1 MAGKQKLIRFEQMNS
16 FPNVVEPSLEEIL
29 VEEKSGKFK
38 DHPLKGNWHSNF
50 FKNDKPLVLELGCGK
65 GEYSVGMGRRFPG
78 KNFLGVDI
86 KGARMWNGASRALD
100 EGLANIGFLR
110 TRIDFITSFFSPGE
124 VDEIWITFPDPQKE
138 GRRERKR
145 LTSPMFIERY
155 REILKPGGIVHLKTD
170 SPELY
175 EYTMEQIQE
184 HGYGLIQAT
193 DNLYGELVNGLDEDT
208 QAILNIRTHYEG
220 IFSAKGFSI
229 KYIKFRIS
237 A

>member
-1 MAGKQKLIRFEQMNS
+1 MAGKQKLKRFEQMKS

-29 VEEKSGKFK
+29 LEEQSGKFK
-38 DHPLKGNWHSNF
+38 DHLLKGKWHVNF

-65 GEYSVGMGRRFPG
+65 GEYAVGMGRRFPE

-86 KGARMWNGASRALD
+86 KGARMWNGASIALD
-100 EGLANIGFLR
+100 EGLTNVGFLR

-145 LTSPMFIERY
+145 LTSPMFVARY

-170 SPELY
+170 SPDLY
-175 EYTMEQIQE
+175 EYTMEQVWE

-193 DNLYGELVNGLDEDT
+193 DNLYGELVNELDEDT

-229 KYIKFRIS
+229 KYIKFNIH
-237 A
+237 